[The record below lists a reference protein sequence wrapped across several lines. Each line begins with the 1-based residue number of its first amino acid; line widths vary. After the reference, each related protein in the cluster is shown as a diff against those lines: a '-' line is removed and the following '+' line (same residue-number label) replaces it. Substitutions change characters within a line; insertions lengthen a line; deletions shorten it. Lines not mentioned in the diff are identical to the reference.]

1 MLNCIFL
8 LWITVAAANL
18 LKILGS
24 TFDTGSIIIKVPRN
38 LTSAGYLIL
47 HRFIQISFSDITG
60 ISDTD
65 IDVADGKE
73 LRKLREEEITETEPD
88 RVDILAAWR
97 TPTYAPSI
105 SLLPTIAPS
114 DTPTPSPTLLP
125 GNPVNFWRVP
135 TPFPTSPPGN
145 STISFRV
152 PTPSPTPPPVNS
164 TISWR
169 VPTPSPTPPPVN
181 STISWRVPTPSP
193 TPPPG
198 SPVIS
203 WRVPTPSPTFI
214 AELHYVAKEFLITI
228 RPSGTIE

>member
-18 LKILGS
+18 LNILGS
-24 TFDTGSIIIKVPRN
+24 TFDSGFIIIKVPRN

-47 HRFIQISFSDITG
+47 NRFIQISFSNTTG

-65 IDVADGKE
+65 IDVADEKE
-73 LRKLREEEITETEPD
+73 IRKLREEEITESEPD
-88 RVDILAAWR
+88 GENILEAAWR
-97 TPTYAPSI
+97 TPTH
-105 SLLPTIAPS
+105 APS
-114 DTPTPSPTLLP
+114 DTPTSTTTIVSTPSPTLLP
-125 GNPVNFWRVP
+125 R
-135 TPFPTSPPGN
+135 N

-152 PTPSPTPPPVNS
+152 PTPSPTPPP
-164 TISWR
+164 
-169 VPTPSPTPPPVN
+169 PPGN

-198 SPVIS
+198 NSTIS
-203 WRVPTPSPTFI
+203 WRVPTPSPTYI
-214 AELHYVAKEFLITI
+214 AELHYVAETFLITI